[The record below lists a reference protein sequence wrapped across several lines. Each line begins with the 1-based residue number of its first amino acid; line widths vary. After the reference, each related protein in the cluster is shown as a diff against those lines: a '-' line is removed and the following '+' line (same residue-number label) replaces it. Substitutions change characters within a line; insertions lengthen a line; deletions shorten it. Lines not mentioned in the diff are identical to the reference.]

1 MSEGFARYQALLALL
16 ANRGL
21 TGTLQCTVVGTS
33 HWKHYCIQGP
43 ENQTRDRIRYN
54 TSTQLWTTTVA
65 KGGKLQAAA
74 SNSQQRGESV
84 SGLSPWNTDHLEL
97 SSRHASPAGGEL
109 CTSRGDLSCLGQV
122 SLLAQE
128 RTCIIQLLSPRS
140 TTPEA
145 G

>member
-33 HWKHYCIQGP
+33 HWKQYCIQGP

-65 KGGKLQAAA
+65 KGGELQAAA
-74 SNSQQRGESV
+74 RNNQQQGESM
-84 SGLSPWNTDHLEL
+84 SGLSAWNIEIFQKKKKNQHRTPVCH
-97 SSRHASPAGGEL
+97 
-109 CTSRGDLSCLGQV
+109 TSLYQLILGAE
-122 SLLAQE
+122 SAP
-128 RTCIIQLLSPRS
+128 QLTWPG
-140 TTPEA
+140 TA
-145 G
+145 